1 MWHFFNKKIHASTS
15 FFMKL
20 ECVWNSIYTANSSS
34 RNSSFKKWYF
44 ATYFANSGMLLI
56 IFTKSGK
63 WPIWPISPNTNSK
76 KKMSIEVANGFT
88 ILIGHMDSSFKEK
101 DPSFLNSSCPQRP
114 LLLDF
119 GIFSYFSFLILKSI
133 FFFFFFGVGIVGVDD
148 VNGAVTTFDAN
159 HYLGN

>member
-1 MWHFFNKKIHASTS
+1 
-15 FFMKL
+15 
-20 ECVWNSIYTANSSS
+20 
-34 RNSSFKKWYF
+34 
-44 ATYFANSGMLLI
+44 MLLI

-119 GIFSYFSFLILKSI
+119 GIFSYFSFLILKSVFFFL
-133 FFFFFFGVGIVGVDD
+133 FFFFFFLGWELWLWMTLTGLSRLSMPI
-148 VNGAVTTFDAN
+148 TTLVIN
-159 HYLGN
+159 HGSVLQFVS

>member
-1 MWHFFNKKIHASTS
+1 
-15 FFMKL
+15 
-20 ECVWNSIYTANSSS
+20 
-34 RNSSFKKWYF
+34 
-44 ATYFANSGMLLI
+44 MLLI

-119 GIFSYFSFLILKSI
+119 GIFSYFSFLILKSV
-133 FFFFFFGVGIVGVDD
+133 FFFFFLFLGWELWLWMTLMGLSRLSMPI
-148 VNGAVTTFDAN
+148 TTLVIN
-159 HYLGN
+159 HGSVLQFVS